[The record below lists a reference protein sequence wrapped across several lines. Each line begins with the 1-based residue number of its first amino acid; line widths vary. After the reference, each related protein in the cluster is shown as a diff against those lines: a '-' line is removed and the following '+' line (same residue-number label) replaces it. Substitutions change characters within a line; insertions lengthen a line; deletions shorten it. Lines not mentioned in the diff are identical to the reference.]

1 MQPIKIFN
9 LSFNLNA
16 NLELMGD
23 RNPLKK
29 LLELNV
35 HVEKKCGSLNRNQ
48 RRALDHLN
56 VKHHKSLNN

>member
-23 RNPLKK
+23 RNPLNK

-48 RRALDHLN
+48 PRALDHLN

>member
-23 RNPLKK
+23 RNPLNK
-29 LLELNV
+29 LL
-35 HVEKKCGSLNRNQ
+35 
-48 RRALDHLN
+48 D
-56 VKHHKSLNN
+56 

>member
-9 LSFNLNA
+9 LNA
-16 NLELMGD
+16 NLELTGD
-23 RNPLKK
+23 RNPLNK

-35 HVEKKCGSLNRNQ
+35 LVEIKCDSLNRNQ
-48 RRALDHLN
+48 LGALDHLN